1 MVANRIWIWGL
12 LVAAVVSVLW
22 YRGQVMSSQVP
33 PEAKTTRV
41 FFVTGG
47 NDEFW
52 QLTVKGAE
60 AAAAEY
66 DAVLEVKMPLKGEGF
81 DLQQQILLGINSDD
95 FDGVALSPLDAD
107 GQTRMINLLADK
119 VHVVTFDS
127 DAPHSQRQYY
137 IGTSNYRAGQICQD
151 LVREAVPEGGKVA
164 VLLSNLTKN
173 NMEERKVGY
182 EEKQAEWNK
191 KAESPQWETVNYL
204 TDEGEIDKT
213 KENILRII
221 EEHEDLACIVG
232 MNGYH
237 GPTFLQVLEEAGK
250 LGQIK
255 LVAFDEAKETL
266 AGIASGDIYA
276 TVAQDPFKYGYE
288 AVRMLNSLHNGHDR
302 ELPIVGGG
310 AINVNCQPIRQQ
322 DLKEFQERLN
332 ERLGEE
338 VSAKE

>member
-1 MVANRIWIWGL
+1 MSANRIWIWGL
-12 LVAAVVSVLW
+12 LVAAVVTVFW
-22 YRGQVMSSQVP
+22 YRSQVMSNQVAP
-33 PEAKTTRV
+33 VEKTTRV

-60 AAAAEY
+60 AAAAECN
-66 DAVLEVKMPLKGEGF
+66 AELKVEMPIKGEGF
-81 DLQQQILLGINSDD
+81 DLQQQILLGINSAD

-127 DAPHSQRQYY
+127 DAPHSQRHYY

-151 LVREAVPEGGKVA
+151 LVREAIPEGGKVA

-173 NMEERKVGY
+173 NMEERKAGY
-182 EEKQAEWNK
+182 EEMEAEKNTSE
-191 KAESPQWETVNYL
+191 ESPKWKTVAYL
-204 TDEGEIDKT
+204 TDEGDMEKT
-213 KENILRII
+213 KDNVLQLL
-221 EEHEDLACIVG
+221 EEHTDLACIVG

-237 GPTFLQVLEEAGK
+237 GPTFLKVLKEANK
-250 LGQIK
+250 LGGIRI
-255 LVAFDEAKETL
+255 VAFDEAGETL
-266 AGIASGDIYA
+266 EGIAAGDVYA

-322 DLKEFQERLN
+322 DLVEFQQRLKD
-332 ERLGEE
+332 RLGDEATE
-338 VSAKE
+338 KK